1 MLIQIQEKANM
12 EYSFFI
18 FNRIYVGIH
27 SNNYFAKT
35 IPILIDL
42 VFYSSSFI
50 PKDFLQKRVVIGK

>member
-42 VFYSSSFI
+42 VLLFLLFFQE
-50 PKDFLQKRVVIGK
+50 DFLFRGEING

>member
-1 MLIQIQEKANM
+1 MLIQIQEKTNM

-42 VFYSSSFI
+42 VLLFLLFHYEITSSF
-50 PKDFLQKRVVIGK
+50 FGK

>member
-27 SNNYFAKT
+27 SNNYFAIT

-42 VFYSSSFI
+42 VLLFLLFFQE
-50 PKDFLQKRVVIGK
+50 DFLFRGEING

>member
-18 FNRIYVGIH
+18 FNRIYVGIQ
-27 SNNYFAKT
+27 SNNYLAKT

-42 VFYSSSFI
+42 VLLFLFFHYEITSSLF
-50 PKDFLQKRVVIGK
+50 GK

>member
-42 VFYSSSFI
+42 VLLFLLFFQE
-50 PKDFLQKRVVIGK
+50 DFFFRREING